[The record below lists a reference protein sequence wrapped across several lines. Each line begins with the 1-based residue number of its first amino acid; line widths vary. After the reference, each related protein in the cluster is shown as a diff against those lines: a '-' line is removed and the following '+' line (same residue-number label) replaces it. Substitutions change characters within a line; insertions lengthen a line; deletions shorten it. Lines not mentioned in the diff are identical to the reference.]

1 MAKDVFDSFRNC
13 VADVHA
19 ELKRIEFTHDSLN
32 EKIAKLEKEGVVN
45 ASPHWKDGKY
55 LVLVHPDGA
64 FTKIVDGKEVPYR
77 KREYIGL
84 ESEKTDEAL
93 AKLARYDEWVKLTAE
108 RDRIHGRLSEWNT
121 RMNCF
126 LSEMK
131 WLKKQKV

>member
-1 MAKDVFDSFRNC
+1 MAKDVFDSFRNN

-19 ELKRIEFTHDSLN
+19 ELKRIEFAHNALN
-32 EKIAKLEKEGVVN
+32 EQIKKLVKQGIVN

-64 FTKIVDGKEVPYR
+64 FTKKVEGKDVAYR

-84 ESEKTDEAL
+84 ESDKTVEAL
-93 AKLARYDEWVKLTAE
+93 AKLERHSEWVKLTNE
-108 RDRIHGRLSEWNT
+108 RDRLQNRISEWNT
-121 RMNCF
+121 RMGCF

-131 WLKKQKV
+131 WLKK